1 MEFPF
6 AALLAFNPI
15 DPIVNVLHAVL
26 QSIFGVVHNYGWS
39 LIILAGAVKLAFW
52 PLNTMQ
58 FKAMLKTQQIAPKL
72 KALQAKYKNDKE
84 KLNAETMA
92 LYKETGANPLA
103 GCAPLLLQMP
113 ILISLYWAVIS
124 DKDRFASQSWL
135 WIGSA
140 FSKATPIFQGA
151 VNPPAA
157 DAHPAYHLLAA
168 NLAVPDLFLLSAYVI
183 SMYFSVRFTSP
194 AVDPAQAQQQ
204 KIMAFISP
212 AMVGYLG
219 FRYAWPSA
227 LIIYWLSFNVFTMAQ
242 QLYLIN
248 KYHKNPSP
256 VGPHP
261 EAIAAEDTK
270 RTGKSPALGSSAKA
284 SLAAN
289 GAATSALPASGG
301 GSRAARRRRSSRR

>member
-1 MEFPF
+1 MEFPY

-15 DPIVNVLHAVL
+15 DPIVNALHWVL
-26 QSIFGVVHNYGWS
+26 QHIFGVVHNYGWS
-39 LIILAGAVKLAFW
+39 LILLAGGVKLLFW

-58 FKAMLKTQQIAPKL
+58 FKAMLKTQQVAPKL

-92 LYKETGANPLA
+92 MYKETGANPLA
-103 GCAPLLLQMP
+103 GCAPILLQMP

-124 DKDRFASQSWL
+124 DKELFASQSWL
-135 WIGSA
+135 WIGSGFA
-140 FSKATPIFQGA
+140 KASP
-151 VNPPAA
+151 
-157 DAHPAYHLLAA
+157 YHILAA
-168 NLAVPDLFLLSAYVI
+168 NLSLPDYVLLAAYVI

-248 KYHKNPSP
+248 KYHRNPAA

-261 EAIAAEDTK
+261 EALVAAES
-270 RTGKSPALGSSAKA
+270 RVAGTGA
-284 SLAAN
+284 SN
-289 GAATSALPASGG
+289 GAAATPVLGVNGATASALPSNG

>member
-1 MEFPF
+1 MEFPY

-15 DPIVNVLHAVL
+15 DPIVGALHVVL
-26 QSIFGVVHNYGWS
+26 QTIFGVVHNYGWS
-39 LIILAGAVKLAFW
+39 LIILAACVKGAFW

-84 KLNAETMA
+84 KLNVETMA

-103 GCAPLLLQMP
+103 GCLPLLLQMP

-124 DKDRFASQSWL
+124 DKALFASQSWL
-135 WIGSA
+135 WIGSTFA
-140 FSKATPIFQGA
+140 IGSP
-151 VNPPAA
+151 
-157 DAHPAYHLLAA
+157 YHILAA
-168 NLAVPDLFLLSAYVI
+168 NLSLPDYVLLAAYVI

-194 AVDPAQAQQQ
+194 AVDPQQAQQQ

-248 KYHKNPSP
+248 KYHRNPSA

-261 EAIAAEDTK
+261 DALALETVGGSPKGATRTVAIAG
-270 RTGKSPALGSSAKA
+270 TGA
-284 SLAAN
+284 SN
-289 GAATSALPASGG
+289 GSALPSTGG

>member
-1 MEFPF
+1 MEFPI
-6 AALLAFNPI
+6 AILLAFNPI
-15 DPIVNVLHAVL
+15 EPVVNMLHAVL
-26 QSIFGVVHNYGWS
+26 TAIYGVVHNYGWS
-39 LIILAGAVKLAFW
+39 LILLAAIVKGVFW

-72 KALQAKYKNDKE
+72 KALQAKYKGDKE
-84 KLNAETMA
+84 KLNTETMA

-103 GCAPLLLQMP
+103 GCAPILLQMP

-124 DKDRFASQSWL
+124 DKGIFASQSWL

-140 FSKATPIFQGA
+140 FATNTPVLQGA
-151 VNPPAA
+151 VTQPVA

-168 NLAVPDLFLLSAYVI
+168 NLSVPDYFLLALYVV

-194 AVDPAQAQQQ
+194 ATDPAQAQQQ

-212 AMVGYLG
+212 VMVGYLG
-219 FRYAWPSA
+219 YRYAWPSA
-227 LIIYWLSFNVFTMAQ
+227 LIIYWLAFNVFTMAQ

-248 KYHKNPSP
+248 KYHRNPAA

-261 EAIAAEDTK
+261 EAHVPATAAVAGGSTA
-270 RTGKSPALGSSAKA
+270 TPALAG
-284 SLAAN
+284 
-289 GAATSALPASGG
+289 TSTTVPSG

>member
-1 MEFPF
+1 VEFPF

-15 DPIVNVLHAVL
+15 QPVVDLLHTVLTT
-26 QSIFGVVHNYGWS
+26 IYGVVRNYGWS
-39 LIILAGAVKLAFW
+39 LIILAAIVKGVFW

-58 FKAMLKTQQIAPKL
+58 FKAMLKTQQMAPKI
-72 KALQAKYKNDKE
+72 KALQAKYKTDKE
-84 KLNAETMA
+84 KLNTETMA

-103 GCAPLLLQMP
+103 GCAPILLQMP

-124 DKDRFASQSWL
+124 DKDLFASQSWL
-135 WIGSA
+135 WIGSSFA
-140 FSKATPIFQGA
+140 KSSPSH
-151 VNPPAA
+151 V
-157 DAHPAYHLLAA
+157 LAA
-168 NLAVPDLFLLSAYVI
+168 NLAMPDYVLLAAYVV

-194 AVDPAQAQQQ
+194 AMDPAQAQQQ

-212 AMVGYLG
+212 VMVGYLG

-248 KYHKNPSP
+248 KYHRNPAA

-261 EAIAAEDTK
+261 EAAAE
-270 RTGKSPALGSSAKA
+270 RALPPPAGNGVAKA
-284 SLAAN
+284 VSTNGMAA
-289 GAATSALPASGG
+289 ALPSAG

>member
-6 AALLAFNPI
+6 ATLLAFINPLLPVI
-15 DPIVNVLHAVL
+15 ALLHAAL
-26 QSIFGVVHNYGWS
+26 SAIYAIVHNYGWS
-39 LIILAGAVKLAFW
+39 LIILAGTVKLLFW

-103 GCAPLLLQMP
+103 GCLPILLQMP

-124 DKDRFASQSWL
+124 DKELFASQSWM
-135 WIGSA
+135 WIGSE
-140 FSKATPIFQGA
+140 FSKSSP
-151 VNPPAA
+151 
-157 DAHPAYHLLAA
+157 YHVLAA
-168 NLAVPDLFLLSAYVI
+168 NLALPDYVLLAAYVV

-204 KIMAFISP
+204 KIMAFVSP
-212 AMVGYLG
+212 VMVGYLG

-227 LIIYWLSFNVFTMAQ
+227 LIIYWLAFNVFTMAQ

-248 KYHKNPSP
+248 KYHRNPAA

-261 EAIAAEDTK
+261 EATLEPIAAA
-270 RTGKSPALGSSAKA
+270 PAAVPKA
-284 SLAAN
+284 IAAN
-289 GAATSALPASGG
+289 GAPSTGLPSGG

>member
-15 DPIVNVLHAVL
+15 DPIVTALHAVL
-26 QSIFGVVHNYGWS
+26 TFIYGVVHNYGWS
-39 LIILAGAVKLAFW
+39 LIILAAMVKGVFW
-52 PLNTMQ
+52 PLNTLQ
-58 FKAMLKTQQIAPKL
+58 FKAMLKTQQIAPKI
-72 KALQAKYKNDKE
+72 KALQAKHKGDKE

-103 GCAPLLLQMP
+103 GCLPILLQMP

-124 DKDRFASQSWL
+124 DKELFASQSWL
-135 WIGSA
+135 WIGSGFA
-140 FSKATPIFQGA
+140 KTSP
-151 VNPPAA
+151 
-157 DAHPAYHLLAA
+157 YHILAA
-168 NLAVPDLFLLSAYVI
+168 NLSLPDYVLLAAYVV
-183 SMYFSVRFTSP
+183 SMYFSVRLTSP
-194 AVDPAQAQQQ
+194 ATDPAQIQQQ

-212 AMVGYLG
+212 VMVGYLG

-242 QLYLIN
+242 QLFLIR
-248 KYHKNPSP
+248 KYHRNPSA

-261 EAIAAEDTK
+261 EAAPERLRDVDASAIGSGTVAT
-270 RTGKSPALGSSAKA
+270 PAL
-284 SLAAN
+284 AN
-289 GAATSALPASGG
+289 GSGSVLPSGG

>member
-15 DPIVNVLHAVL
+15 DPIVNALHAVL
-26 QSIFGVVHNYGWS
+26 QFIFGLVHNYGWS
-39 LIILAGAVKLAFW
+39 LIILAGLVKLAFW

-140 FSKATPIFQGA
+140 LAKATPVFQSA
-151 VNPPAA
+151 VLPPAK
-157 DAHPAYHLLAA
+157 DAHPDYHLLAA

-261 EAIAAEDTK
+261 EALASDDGK
-270 RTGKSPALGSSAKA
+270 RNGKALGSAAQA
-284 SLAAN
+284 SLAPS
-289 GAATSALPASGG
+289 GAAQSALPSTGG

>member
-1 MEFPF
+1 MELPI
-6 AALLAFNPI
+6 AIVLAFNPI
-15 DPIVNVLHAVL
+15 QPVVDLLHGGLTA
-26 QSIFGVVHNYGWS
+26 IYGVVHNYGWS
-39 LIILAGAVKLAFW
+39 LIILAAIVKGAFW

-84 KLNAETMA
+84 KLNTETMA

-103 GCAPLLLQMP
+103 GCAPILLQMP

-124 DKDRFASQSWL
+124 DKAIFATQSWL
-135 WIGSA
+135 WVGSA
-140 FSKATPIFQGA
+140 FAHATPVVQAA
-151 VNPPAA
+151 VLAPPLA
-157 DAHPAYHLLAA
+157 AHPAFHLLGTSLALPDYVLLAA
-168 NLAVPDLFLLSAYVI
+168 YVV

-194 AVDPAQAQQQ
+194 ATDPAQAQQQ

-248 KYHKNPSP
+248 KYHRNPGSA
-256 VGPHP
+256 GPHP
-261 EAIAAEDTK
+261 EALAVSARDGGDAA
-270 RTGKSPALGSSAKA
+270 ALGASSTA
-284 SLAAN
+284 LAT
-289 GAATSALPASGG
+289 GTGSSIPSG